1 MYIAEDVGVGLVATL
16 VFVPVHLGY
25 AASEG
30 QRVQSGM
37 NTNPEQLMR
46 IEYENIINLIDHSSL
61 PFH

>member
-16 VFVPVHLGY
+16 VFVPVHSGY

-37 NTNPEQLMR
+37 NTIPEQLMR
-46 IEYENIINLIDHSSL
+46 KH
-61 PFH
+61 H